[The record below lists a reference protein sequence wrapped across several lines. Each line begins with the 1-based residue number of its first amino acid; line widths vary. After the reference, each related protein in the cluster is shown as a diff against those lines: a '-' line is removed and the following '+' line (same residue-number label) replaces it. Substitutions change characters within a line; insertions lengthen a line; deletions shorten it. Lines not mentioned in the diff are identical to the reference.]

1 MKLPGT
7 ATQEENISIA
17 MGKLDILPGHVFLD
31 LGCGSG
37 SVSKAASRYT
47 DKIYGIDV
55 REEAVDISKA
65 KVPGGI
71 FLCGNATELLPQL
84 PPINRCFIGGTR
96 QIDAFFPKLLEKAAP
111 DCIIVAALA
120 RIGMASKVSKLMK
133 THGLYQELLQIQISK
148 GYDLADDVALR
159 PINPIFMVVG
169 KC

>member
-71 FLCGNATELLPQL
+71 FLCGSATELLPQL

-133 THGLYQELLQIQISK
+133 THGLFQELLQIQISK